1 MKKIFNHFL
10 GLTTVLLILLT
21 ACSTKDES
29 PTEPPITKITMTKEQ
44 ITGSLIVVDQ
54 STLQPEDLKVVTF
67 AEESS
72 VNGDGT
78 FIVKASDA
86 NKSQVVF
93 ICSQQTDN
101 PIYLGIRESSLDTLS
116 IDVSS
121 TALALTLYNPYLIF
135 TSETERHTYLDAVE
149 QNSKFEQLKS
159 ALTNAYTTDAD
170 KALDY
175 DTNPTVYQLAAQLMK
190 ETMASFGENGYYK
203 PAVSIGDPP
212 YIEEA
217 QGSDITL
224 VNPRHV
230 WYAAGIYPDD
240 GNLKE
245 VVTVPKDQFMSMV
258 IDWPPQIT
266 TVPAEKNYALG
277 NGSYKIYLTKKFDY
291 SKFSNLNDPVGR
303 ATICNTAQTIM
314 YMVELFIGNMD
325 FFNEALMN
333 LLPGY
338 FHVSAI
344 QSYDLSK
351 AINSGDTGEFI
362 IAFSEVMLAN
372 INDLSYW
379 LWQESP
385 SNAAKVFLENSLQ
398 IFRDVSVALNLLGY
412 TNEQAP
418 FFFDLLFA
426 PGDVTYFIN
435 QENGSFITE
444 EKNNAPQ
451 PAFSIDPPAGIIG
464 TTFTFDASASTDDFD
479 ESAELSFRWDWES
492 NGTWDTAWSH
502 DYAKTHEYSESGAY
516 IVTLEVKDT
525 GGLSD
530 FITHS
535 VNIGGGRG
543 TASHIKLFRDNLPWS
558 SNATVEVLESLG
570 FVVGTGSDTYE
581 IISSDKMSV
590 VSLIPGEDLVII
602 CNDQKQTFYN
612 NYAANQI
619 RFTTFI
625 NNGGSMLWEA
635 CDEGWAEGSISNAG
649 IELPGGI
656 TTIFDYDYHNYVVTP
671 DLPLVAGLPQ
681 DMDHNYA
688 SHESFGNIPDGTTI
702 YTIDENGQPTLIE
715 FNIGQ
720 GWIILTGQPL
730 EHQYDNVYNQS
741 DMEHLLP
748 RIVSYFTGKSLE
760 EAVAKRTLHPSEK
773 PSSSDVR

>member
-29 PTEPPITKITMTKEQ
+29 PTEPPPTTNTTLSKDQ
-44 ITGSLIVVDQ
+44 ITGSLTVVDQ
-54 STLQPEDLKVVTF
+54 STLQPQDLKVVTF
-67 AEESS
+67 ADESPVNSDGSFS
-72 VNGDGT
+72 VQSSEA
-78 FIVKASDA
+78 I
-86 NKSQVVF
+86 KSQVVF
-93 ICSQQTDN
+93 ICSKNTEN
-101 PIYLGIRESSLDTLS
+101 PIYLGIREPSLNTVE
-116 IDVSS
+116 IDVNS

-135 TSETERHTYLDAVE
+135 TTEIERRTYLDAVE
-149 QNSKFEQLKS
+149 QNSKFEQLIS
-159 ALTNAYTTDAD
+159 VLSTAYTTDAEHS
-170 KALDY
+170 LDY

-190 ETMASFGENGYYK
+190 ESMVSLGGAYK
-203 PAVSIGDPP
+203 QAVSVGDPP

-230 WYAAGIYPDD
+230 WYVAGIYPDD

-266 TVPAEKNYALG
+266 TVPTEKNYALG

-291 SKFSNLNDPVGR
+291 SKFSNLNDPVGM

-325 FFNEALMN
+325 FFNELLIK
-333 LLPGY
+333 LLPWY
-338 FHVSAI
+338 FNISDT
-344 QSYDLSK
+344 QSYELEQ
-351 AINSGDTGEFI
+351 AINSGDAGEFI
-362 IAFSEVMLAN
+362 IAFTEVLLAN

-412 TNEQAP
+412 TNDQAP

-444 EKNNAPQ
+444 EQNNAPQ

-464 TTFTFDASASTDDFD
+464 TIFSFDASESTDDFD
-479 ESAELSFRWDWES
+479 ESAELSFRWDWKS
-492 NGTWDTAWSH
+492 NGTWDVGWSH
-502 DYAKTHEYSESGAY
+502 DSIATHEYSESGAY

-543 TASHIKLFRDNLPWS
+543 TASHIKLFRDNLPWD

-570 FVVGTGSDTYE
+570 FVVGTGFDTYE
-581 IISSDKMSV
+581 IISSDQMSV

-602 CNDQKQTFYN
+602 CNDQNQTFYN
-612 NYAANQI
+612 NYATSQI
-619 RFTTFI
+619 RFTTFV
-625 NNGGSMLWEA
+625 NSGGSMLWEA
-635 CDEGWAEGSISNAG
+635 CDEGWANGSISSAG

-656 TTIFDYDYHNYVVTP
+656 TTIFDYDDYNYVVTP

-681 DMDHNYA
+681 YMDHNYA

-702 YTIDENGQPTLIE
+702 YTINENDEPTLIE

-730 EHQYDNVYNQS
+730 EHQYDNIYNQS

-760 EAVAKRTLHPSEK
+760 EVVAKRTLHPSEK
-773 PSSSDVR
+773 PSSSDAR